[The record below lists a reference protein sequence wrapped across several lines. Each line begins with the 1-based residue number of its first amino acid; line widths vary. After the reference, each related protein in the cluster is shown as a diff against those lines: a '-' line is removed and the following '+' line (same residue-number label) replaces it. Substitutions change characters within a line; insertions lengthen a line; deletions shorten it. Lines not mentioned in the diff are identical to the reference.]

1 MKMCSKREVL
11 QLLKNVQRYKKLGI
25 YNFKRD
31 RKLVI
36 TVYND
41 EKYTVGENGYTT
53 HTFQIKG
60 SGELSKTINHLMEKE
75 FPNSNRLYIS
85 PSKR

>member
-1 MKMCSKREVL
+1 MKMCSKRDVL

-36 TVYND
+36 TVYNG
-41 EKYTVGENGYTT
+41 EKYTVGEHGFDV
-53 HTFQIKG
+53 HTSQVTG
-60 SGELSKTINHLMEKE
+60 SGELIKLITTLIDKE
-75 FPNSNRLYIS
+75 FPHSNRLYVS
-85 PSKR
+85 PTKR